1 MSILSVDNISP
12 IGSGT
17 SVTVNSVATLELT
30 KLNVSGISTFSDIV
44 DVTGSNSTV
53 RLGSG
58 ASRRLMYRGGENDIV
73 LEAAS
78 NFFYRQKISD
88 TSHRWYTNGADEKV
102 MITGAGD
109 INIGSTTAASTTDPL
124 TVDLGGQFTA
134 NASITNANLKL
145 KLYHNGSN
153 GDAQGLTASASG
165 LAFVSSH
172 TTGHIF
178 YTTPSINTCVEA
190 LRITGNNNLLI
201 GSSNESNNIRLGNKL
216 AIVGTTQY
224 IGMSM
229 TNYSGTAVNAA
240 PMIDFNRSRGT
251 SDQSM
256 TAVADDDK
264 LGEIIFRGSDGSNF
278 EDGAAIRA
286 FVDGT
291 PADDTTDMPGR
302 LTFHTSGDGDTTLH
316 ERLRIDSS
324 GHVLP
329 ATNNTYDL
337 GSTAKGWRNV
347 YMNDLN
353 LSNMNGDTND
363 VDGTQ
368 GSWTIQEGKDD
379 LYIINRLNGKKFK
392 IKMEE
397 IS

>member
-73 LEAAS
+73 LEADS

-88 TSHRWYTNGADEKV
+88 TSHRWYTNGADEKL
-102 MITGAGD
+102 MITGAGLVG
-109 INIGSTTAASTTDPL
+109 ISSNTPTSPLEIHTTA
-124 TVDLGGQFTA
+124 
-134 NASITNANLKL
+134 
-145 KLYHNGSN
+145 GSAAWKFKINTSVSDGVGFYQRAN
-153 GDAQGLTASASG
+153 GDFELVLRDASNNNNYIAGTSG
-165 LAFVSSH
+165 ELVFVTSA
-172 TTGHIF
+172 T
-178 YTTPSINTCVEA
+178 EA
-190 LRITGNNNLLI
+190 LRITDNNNLLI
-201 GSSNESNNIRLGNKL
+201 GSSNESNNIRSGNKL
-216 AIVGTTQY
+216 GIVGTTPY
-224 IGMSM
+224 IGMSI
-229 TNYSGTAVNAA
+229 TNYPGTNGNHA
-240 PMIDFNRSRGT
+240 PMLDFNRSRGT

-256 TAVADDDK
+256 TSVAVNDK

-286 FVDGT
+286 FVDAT
-291 PADDTTDMPGR
+291 PANDATDMPGR
-302 LTFHTSGDGDTTLH
+302 LTFCTSGDGDTVLH
-316 ERLRIDSS
+316 ERVRIDSN
-324 GHVLP
+324 GHLLP

>member
-17 SVTVNSVATLELT
+17 SVTINSVATLEVN

-58 ASRRLMYRGGENDIV
+58 ASRRLMYRAGENDII

-78 NFFYRQKISD
+78 NYFYRQKISD
-88 TSHRWYTNGADEKV
+88 TSQRWYTNLADEKV
-102 MITGAGD
+102 IITGAGLVGISSNTPTSPLEIHTTAGSPAWKFR
-109 INIGSTTAASTTDPL
+109 INTSVSDGVGFYQRANGDFELVLRDASNNNNYIAGTSGELVFVTSTTEKVRIASDGDVGIGTFSPVERL
-124 TVDLGGQFTA
+124 HVHK
-134 NASITNANLKL
+134 ASATGPFMYITNTST
-145 KLYHNGSN
+145 GV
-153 GDAQGLTASASG
+153 SASDG
-165 LAFVSSH
+165 IQIGYDGTNTAVFKNNEPTDLV
-172 TTGHIF
+172 F
-178 YTTPSINTCVEA
+178 YAGSQNF
-190 LRITGNNNLLI
+190 RIT
-201 GSSNESNNIRLGNKL
+201 
-216 AIVGTTQY
+216 
-224 IGMSM
+224 
-229 TNYSGTAVNAA
+229 
-240 PMIDFNRSRGT
+240 
-251 SDQSM
+251 
-256 TAVADDDK
+256 
-264 LGEIIFRGSDGSNF
+264 
-278 EDGAAIRA
+278 
-286 FVDGT
+286 
-291 PADDTTDMPGR
+291 
-302 LTFHTSGDGDTTLH
+302 
-316 ERLRIDSS
+316 SS

-329 ATNNTYDL
+329 ATNNTQDL

>member
-73 LEAAS
+73 LEAAA

-216 AIVGTTQY
+216 GIVGTAPY

-229 TNYSGTAVNAA
+229 TNYAGTNSVIA
-240 PMIDFNRSRGT
+240 PLLDFNRSRGT
-251 SDQSM
+251 SDQTM
-256 TAVADDDK
+256 TSVADGDK

-278 EDGAAIRA
+278 EDSAAIRA

-291 PADDTTDMPGR
+291 PANDTTDMPGR
-302 LTFHTSGDGDTTLH
+302 LTFCTSGDGDTTLH
-316 ERLRIDSS
+316 ERVRIDSN
-324 GHVLP
+324 GHMLP

>member
-17 SVTVNSVATLELT
+17 SVTINSVATLEVN
-30 KLNVSGISTFSDIV
+30 KFNASGISTFNNIV
-44 DVTGSNSTV
+44 DVTGSNSTYATV

-58 ASRRLMYRGGENDIV
+58 ANRRLMYRTGENDV
-73 LEAAS
+73 LLEAAS
-78 NFFYRQKISD
+78 NFFYRQMISD
-88 TSHRWYTNGADEKV
+88 TSHRWYTNGADAKV
-102 MITGAGD
+102 TITGAGD
-109 INIGSTTAASTTDPL
+109 INIGGTTSTSTTDPL
-124 TVDLGGQFTA
+124 TVDLGGQYTA

-145 KLYHNGSN
+145 KLYHNGAN
-153 GDAQGLTASASG
+153 GDSSGITASASG

-201 GSSNESNNIRLGNKL
+201 GSSNESQNIRLGNKL
-216 AIVGTTQY
+216 GIVGTAAYT
-224 IGMSM
+224 GMSM
-229 TNYSGTAVNAA
+229 TNYAGTNASIA
-240 PMIDFNRSRGT
+240 PLLDFNRSRGT

-256 TAVADDDK
+256 TTVVTSDK

-278 EDGAAIRA
+278 LDAVTLRA
-286 FVDGT
+286 YADSVSGSTINGRFEIGT
-291 PADDTTDMPGR
+291 TNGSHSAK
-302 LTFHTSGDGDTTLH
+302 LIISK
-316 ERLRIDSS
+316 E
-324 GHVLP
+324 GHVTP
-329 ATNNTYDL
+329 YANNTQDL